1 MAKEANAQERIL
13 NGASLEFAE
22 KGFAGARMDSISKR
36 ANVNKAM
43 IHYYYSNKEQ
53 LYSQILELI
62 FEKPGPINEFM
73 VDIAGRNLSNREKI
87 AAFIYFIVLSNL
99 EILNPV
105 NHRIL
110 AWEFA
115 DGGKFLKNVIP
126 NTLMPRLVS
135 LVGLINKGVEE
146 GDFNLQS
153 SLELIIWN
161 MASTIMFFG
170 QNKMIVGKVYE
181 NAPDELSFMLGLK
194 NSSPFDLYSLVIR
207 NLFIN
212 LGCDNEQ
219 VQNFQLPISLQ
230 QSIEDFA
237 NKIRRKNRG
246 IHSCSQIS

>member
-1 MAKEANAQERIL
+1 MPKEVSAQERIL
-13 NGASLEFAE
+13 NAASLEFAE

-73 VDIAGRNLSNREKI
+73 VDIAGRNLSNQEKI

-181 NAPDELSFMLGLK
+181 NAPEELSFMLGLK

-212 LGCDNEQ
+212 LGCDYEQ

-237 NKIRRKNRG
+237 NKIKEEKTEEYA
-246 IHSCSQIS
+246 HAAK

>member
-62 FEKPGPINEFM
+62 FKKPGPVNEFM
-73 VDIAGRNLSNREKI
+73 ADIDGRNLSNQEKI
-87 AAFIYFIVLSNL
+87 AALIYFIVLSNL
-99 EILNPV
+99 KVMSPV

-115 DGGKFLKNVIP
+115 EGGKFLKNVIP
-126 NTLMPRLVS
+126 TTLMPRLLG
-135 LVGLINKGVEE
+135 LVGLINKGVKD
-146 GDFNLQS
+146 GDFCLQS

-161 MASTIMFFG
+161 MASTIIFFG
-170 QNKMIVGKVYE
+170 QNKMIVSKVYE
-181 NAPDELSFMLGLK
+181 NAPKDLSFMLGLK
-194 NSSPFDLYSLVIR
+194 DSSPFDLYSLVIR
-207 NLFIN
+207 NLFTN
-212 LGCDNEQ
+212 LGCNHEQ
-219 VQNFQLPISLQ
+219 VQNFRLSISLQ

-237 NKIRRKNRG
+237 NKVKEEKTEEFT
-246 IHSCSQIS
+246 HATK